1 MQRFQL
7 TADRFFRY
15 AGSHAQLQHG
25 IAQATQEIADALKA
39 IEDRSQAKSKSKTVV
54 PVKKADK
61 EQKGEQPPAPAGTLP
76 LNWLA
81 PSAVPA
87 APTAVS
93 AHDGPASD
101 QERHEIEEEEGVP
114 AND

>member
-1 MQRFQL
+1 ME
-7 TADRFFRY
+7 
-15 AGSHAQLQHG
+15 GSDEA
-25 IAQATQEIADALKA
+25 
-39 IEDRSQAKSKSKTVV
+39 KTVP

-61 EQKGEQPPAPAGTLP
+61 EQKGEQPPAPVGTLP

-87 APTAVS
+87 APNAVS

-101 QERHEIEEEEGVP
+101 QERNEIEEEEGVP